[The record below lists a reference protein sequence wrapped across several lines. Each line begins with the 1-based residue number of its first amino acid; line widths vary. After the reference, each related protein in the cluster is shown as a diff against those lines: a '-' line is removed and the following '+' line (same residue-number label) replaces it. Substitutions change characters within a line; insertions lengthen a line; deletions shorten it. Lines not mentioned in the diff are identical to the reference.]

1 MDDDTDALLD
11 RLRTLKEQHRDLDAA
26 VEALESAGS
35 TDLLQI
41 KRLKKRKL
49 QLRDEIRQL
58 SAKALP
64 DIIA

>member
-1 MDDDTDALLD
+1 MDDEIDQIML
-11 RLRTLKEQHRDLDAA
+11 RLNELREEHRDLDAA
-26 VEALESAGS
+26 VAALEDAGS

-41 KRLKKRKL
+41 KRLKKKKL
-49 QLRDEIRQL
+49 QLKDEIRML